1 MKLDNSR
8 VRRTARLFS
17 GVTLLAGIGVPIF
30 SGTTAASASSTLPAY
45 GTLYVVNQSSDS
57 ITVLAPDGSK
67 VATVSLPSGSK
78 PTTISVS
85 QDDTTAWV
93 TDSGTDQI
101 SEIDLTTNTVVKNF
115 SLPSGEKPTSA
126 SINNG
131 TGVLDVVET
140 GTTNRVVGFSI
151 PDFTVQGT
159 YTPGAGLSDTALA
172 QAQDGSGFAV
182 VETDGSSNNNVQFLD
197 PSSFSTAS
205 GSASL
210 GAYTNYYISH
220 GPAGYNY
227 FVAEAGSTSGELV
240 CVHYA
245 DPSLGCPSSLSSGI
259 SLPFTPTA
267 IASSPDGNSIVVVG
281 VKGLGGPSPSN
292 QFDYITGVNATLVQ
306 TMGTPSGSSSDSV
319 SFSNDG
325 SKFYIG
331 DSQSN
336 SVSEWSI
343 SGSSAT
349 LASTFRGIADP
360 VAFATSYDIVP
371 TPTFTTTLAAPGG
384 STTFDA
390 SATAQPT
397 SPITQYYW
405 DFGDGTNVTTSSP
418 TTTHAFITPGQ
429 HQVTLTITDSAG
441 NTGASIPQYVGFLDP
456 SRHALAYVTN
466 TATNPGTVSVV
477 DTQSNPAA
485 AIGAIALVP
494 DTTFCPPAYGGD
506 CSSPTATGIAASR
519 DFSTVYVA
527 AVEGEG
533 GQGVVDVI
541 STATNEVTAAIAIP
555 ATPLQI
561 AVSAD
566 DTHLF
571 VLTQGSAGIATVDL
585 TQNPPSVSMTQL
597 PSGSVPADIAISPDG
612 THLGVVVD
620 TNNSYPGQSG
630 TGSGS
635 LLDYSISNDAILNPS
650 APQVTS
656 IATAAPNSLV
666 MSNSSAFVAPSAYD
680 TTSNFYSFSSF
691 DIASGSANYT
701 RPLSAAGDQ
710 PDWITLSPDGS
721 TLQMTVNGQNSSYV
735 AVRDAATG
743 NTLQDVE
750 TKGYANLVGIAYT
763 PDGKATFSVDNGND
777 QVIDVDP
784 YNLISKTSLN
794 NVGPGVTTSIDPFY
808 DVVGQAPA
816 PVVVTTTTTS
826 PTTTQA
832 STTTTLV
839 TTVSQP
845 SSPPTTTVSQPSSTT
860 QSTIIVPSVNTG
872 RPWSSNLWWMLVASI
887 GFVGVI
893 VLRSGSRRR
902 VAGSDE
908 S

>member
-1 MKLDNSR
+1 MKFDYSR
-8 VRRTARLFS
+8 LRRPARLFS
-17 GVTLLAGIGVPIF
+17 GVALLAGIAAPIF
-30 SGTTAASASSTLPAY
+30 SGTTAVSAASSLPAY

-57 ITVLAPDGSK
+57 ITVIS
-67 VATVSLPSGSK
+67 PSGSTVANIPLPAGSS
-78 PTTISVS
+78 PTSISVS

-93 TDSGTDQI
+93 TDSGIGKI
-101 SEIDLTTNTVVKNF
+101 SEIDLTTNTLANSF
-115 SLPSGEKPTSA
+115 PLPSGEKPTSA
-126 SINNG
+126 SISGNG
-131 TGVLDVVET
+131 YLDVVET
-140 GTTNRVVGFSI
+140 GTTNQVVGYSL
-151 PDFTVQGT
+151 PDFNLKGT
-159 YTPGAGLSDTALA
+159 YTPAAGSTDTALA
-172 QAQDGSGFAV
+172 QAQDGSGFSL
-182 VETDGSSNNNVQFLD
+182 VEIGTSNNNVQFLD
-197 PSSFSTAS
+197 PSSFITAS
-205 GSASL
+205 GSAAL
-210 GAYTNYYISH
+210 DTYKNYYISH
-220 GPAGYNY
+220 GPAGYSY
-227 FVAEAGSTSGELV
+227 FVAEAGSTSGKLV
-240 CVHYA
+240 CVFE
-245 DPSLGCPSSLSSGI
+245 PGQGCPASLSGGI

-292 QFDYITGVNATLVQ
+292 QFDYITDVNATLVQ
-306 TMGTPSGSSSDSV
+306 TMGTPSGASADSV

-325 SKFYIG
+325 SKFYVG

-349 LASTFRGIADP
+349 LRSTFSGGISDP
-360 VAFATSYDIVP
+360 VGFATSYDVVT
-371 TPTFTTTLAAPGG
+371 TPTFTTTLAAPGDAT
-384 STTFDA
+384 SFDA

-397 SPITQYYW
+397 SPITQYSW
-405 DFGDGTNVTTSSP
+405 DFGDGTNATTSTP
-418 TTTHAFITPGQ
+418 TTTHIFKTPGQ
-429 HQVTLTITDSAG
+429 HQVTLTITDAAG
-441 NTGASIPQYVGFLDP
+441 NTSSSVPRYVGFLDP

-571 VLTQGSAGIATVDL
+571 VLTQGSAGIAAVDL

-701 RPLSAAGDQ
+701 HPLTAAGDL
-710 PDWITLSPDGS
+710 PDWISLSPDGT
-721 TLQMTVNGQNSSYV
+721 TLQMTVNGQSSSYV

-743 NTLQDVE
+743 KTIQDVG
-750 TKGYANLVGIAYT
+750 TTGYANLVGIAYT

-845 SSPPTTTVSQPSSTT
+845 SSPPTTSVSQPSSTT
-860 QSTIIVPSVNTG
+860 QSTVIVPSVNTG

-908 S
+908 SKD